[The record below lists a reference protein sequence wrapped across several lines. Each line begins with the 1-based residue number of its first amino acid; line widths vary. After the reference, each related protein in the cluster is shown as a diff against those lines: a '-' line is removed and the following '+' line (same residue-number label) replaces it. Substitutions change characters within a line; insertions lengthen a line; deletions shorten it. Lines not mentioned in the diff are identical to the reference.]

1 MKDNMNREA
10 DKELLT
16 LSLLTADLKAGP
28 LVKLGKLSKLCLL
41 VLSLRRVWYSEAKSR
56 KFEIQGKE

>member
-28 LVKLGKLSKLCLL
+28 LAKLGKLPKLCLL
-41 VLSLRRVWYSEAKSR
+41 VLISLLYFEANSWKLESN
-56 KFEIQGKE
+56 GK